1 MPGLVITVTNLQ
13 SAPRF
18 AAPALRRRRKRND
31 ELEDGET
38 VRSRREM
45 QRGVAAAPSRWD
57 EGSDSDQEVKS
68 DVAEIVSRMW
78 TVAALSPI
86 L

>member
-38 VRSRREM
+38 VRSRR
-45 QRGVAAAPSRWD
+45 WD